1 MAKVV
6 VRKECFSFSS
16 LLLSLFLFYGDSQWQ
31 DCLEVFPLCLDYVC
45 RRQKG
50 RRVQE
55 RGLGRVCFLPPDAT

>member
-16 LLLSLFLFYGDSQWQ
+16 LLYSLFLFYADGQRQ

-50 RRVQE
+50 RTVQE
-55 RGLGRVCFLPPDAT
+55 RCLERACFPPPDAT